1 MVGQNVC
8 LRNVQTSS
16 GHYPASYTKDSLHA
30 ARGRVTE
37 AWSLAHTSILYRS
50 YERIQ
55 PYPAPCVPSQHLI
68 PPPLAQGIHRLSH
81 GTEAEFCCACSICVT
96 PSTHLLRHAGCYFL
110 QGIKFL
116 TPKQDGF
123 ERDFSP
129 GTHSVTW
136 TVTLVLSHGPALT
149 CGNRIPGGDVTK
161 WRRYAS

>member
-1 MVGQNVC
+1 MFVSEMSRPTLDTTQHPTQWAACMLCPGYSDRSVK
-8 LRNVQTSS
+8 LSTHHHLVQKLWM
-16 GHYPASYTKDSLHA
+16 HPAFPPPPPPHVSLHS
-30 ARGRVTE
+30 T
-37 AWSLAHTSILYRS
+37 WSLR
-50 YERIQ
+50 
-55 PYPAPCVPSQHLI
+55 
-68 PPPLAQGIHRLSH
+68 PLAQGIHRRSH

-96 PSTHLLRHAGCYFL
+96 HSTHLLRHAGCYFL

-149 CGNRIPGGDVTK
+149 CGNRTPGGDVTK